1 MTFLP
6 ALFLFFRIILIVV
19 LKHRNGKEENSR
31 ITVSVTVLLMAVGSF
46 SWLLLSV
53 KIRIL
58 LFKNATIQL
67 FSAAQMF

>member
-31 ITVSVTVLLMAVGSF
+31 ITVSITVLLMAVGSF
-46 SWLLLSV
+46 LWLLLSV

>member
-46 SWLLLSV
+46 LWLLLSV
-53 KIRIL
+53 KIHIL